1 MISPLTP
8 RCFQH
13 LWISLA
19 QALGVWKRWWW
30 YYCNSILEA
39 IWDIF
44 QARAP
49 YLISPTTFQSVPAVR
64 YLPSQRQPQSDSLIN
79 FTTDSRSQKLKI
91 IWSSL
96 SLEFRLLIIRWII
109 TIQWLAI
116 FSLKPSNQDQNCPNL
131 ISLFIDQIHV
141 TGLSHWQFW
150 SAAGRKLIFCLL
162 TGISLKPS
170 PGSVSV

>member
-96 SLEFRLLIIRWII
+96 SLEFRLLIIRWIT

-116 FSLKPSNQDQNCPNL
+116 FSLAPSNQDRIGRTWFLSLL
-131 ISLFIDQIHV
+131 IR
-141 TGLSHWQFW
+141 TLSELSQLTLSFW
-150 SAAGRKLIFCLL
+150 SPAGRKLIFCLS
-162 TGISLKPS
+162 TGISLKPNLA
-170 PGSVSV
+170 SV